1 MKVLLFVLSSL
12 FTSLVFSETKR
23 FNCVL
28 DKWFDNPVDTNVFFS
43 LTQKDDFYLDNY
55 GRQNSVSYE
64 DDETISFILERDQT
78 IYVTVINKINNTITQ
93 SSTRDN
99 LVTVLKGSCE

>member
-1 MKVLLFVLSSL
+1 M
-12 FTSLVFSETKR
+12 VFSETKR

-43 LTQKDDFYLDNY
+43 LTQKDDFYVDNY
-55 GRQNSVSYE
+55 GRRNSVSYE